1 MLDKN
6 ALVVDRLAKAAIVG
20 VFCGMAATG
29 WILWFDVASIGT
41 LLASGQN
48 TLLANL
54 FLGGGML
61 KGALL
66 AGAIGLVTLGGTP
79 RPKRATLNAV
89 PAAQS
94 FTR

>member
-6 ALVVDRLAKAAIVG
+6 DLVVKAGVVG
-20 VFCGMAATG
+20 AFCGMAATG
-29 WILWFDVASIGT
+29 WILWFDVSSIGT
-41 LLASGQN
+41 MLASSQN

-79 RPKRATLNAV
+79 RPKKATLNAL